1 MTHGFRK
8 SILFPITLMLAGIA
22 AFFFFLFMTGH
33 DPDEKP
39 LTLIHW
45 IIGGALIGPGFG
57 YLIQWRRDRDR
68 SKL

>member
-1 MTHGFRK
+1 MTQGFHK
-8 SILFPITLMLAGIA
+8 SILSPINLMFAGVA
-22 AFFFFLFMTGH
+22 AFFLLLFATGH

-45 IIGGALIGPGFG
+45 IIGGALIGPVFG